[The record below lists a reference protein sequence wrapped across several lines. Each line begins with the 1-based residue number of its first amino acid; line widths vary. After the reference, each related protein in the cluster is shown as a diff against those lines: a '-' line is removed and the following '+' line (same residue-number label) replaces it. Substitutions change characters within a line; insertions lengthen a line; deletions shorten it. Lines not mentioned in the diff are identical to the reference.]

1 VSLEHRY
8 YGASQPFSDWSLDN
22 LKWLN
27 TTQALEDIHKFINY
41 MKITLDRKMDR
52 KVMIVGGSYPGAVV
66 AWYQHKY
73 NDATMVWSSSGV
85 INAIDNFKNFDYD
98 IYNAT
103 SKSVGCAAMVKNL
116 TDIIDETWATG
127 VTTII

>member
-41 MKITLDRKMDR
+41 MKITLDNKMDR
-52 KVMIVGGSYPGAVV
+52 KVMLVGGSYPGALV
-66 AWYQHKY
+66 AWY
-73 NDATMVWSSSGV
+73 
-85 INAIDNFKNFDYD
+85 
-98 IYNAT
+98 
-103 SKSVGCAAMVKNL
+103 
-116 TDIIDETWATG
+116 
-127 VTTII
+127 